1 MESMN
6 RKFVNRKTRQSGMT
20 LVEILVAMVLS
31 MITTGAMLGLMS
43 SSLSSTAGIV
53 QQTKLTDDLRVAMTM
68 MSRDLRRSNYT
79 ADSIHCYANPDCA
92 FDGSLDMAGD
102 VQISDGGDCFV
113 FNLDRDSDGDASA
126 DAGGGFRWVVNEE
139 VGELQAW
146 TGAGAA
152 DCAATDANWRPVT
165 DTTVLDVTG
174 LQVDDSLSY
183 EEVIFDD
190 GEGTQYS
197 QRVRRVRI
205 NISGRLR
212 SNESVQRTLED
223 VVKLRNNVYL

>member
-1 MESMN
+1 MN
-6 RKFVNRKTRQSGMT
+6 PGARQAGMS
-20 LVEILVAMVLS
+20 LVEVLVAMVLS
-31 MITTGAMLGLMS
+31 LITTGAMLGLMS

-53 QQTKLTDDLRVAMTM
+53 QQTRLTDDLRVAMTM

-92 FDGSLDMAGD
+92 VDGSLDMAGD

-113 FNLDRDSDGDASA
+113 FNLDRDADGDASA
-126 DAGGGFRWVVNEE
+126 DAGGGFRWAVNEG
-139 VGELQAW
+139 VGELQTW

-165 DTTVLDVTG
+165 DATVLDITG

-197 QRVRRVRI
+197 QRVRRLRI

>member
-1 MESMN
+1 MN
-6 RKFVNRKTRQSGMT
+6 RKSVNPGARQAGTS
-20 LVEILVAMVLS
+20 LVEILVAMLLS

-43 SSLSSTAGIV
+43 NSLSSTASIV

-92 FDGSLDMAGD
+92 VDGSLDMAGD
-102 VQISDGGDCFV
+102 IEISDGGDCFV
-113 FNLDRDSDGDASA
+113 FNLDRDSDGVASSDAP
-126 DAGGGFRWVVNEE
+126 GGFRWVVNNGI
-139 VGELQAW
+139 GELQTW
-146 TGAGAA
+146 VGSGAA
-152 DCAATDANWRPVT
+152 ACDAASVSWRSVTDA
-165 DTTVLDVTG
+165 TVLDVTG

-223 VVKLRNNVYL
+223 VIKLRNNVYL

>member
-1 MESMN
+1 MN

>member
-6 RKFVNRKTRQSGMT
+6 RKFVNRKTRQSGTT

-53 QQTKLTDDLRVAMTM
+53 QQTKLTDDLRVAMMM

-102 VQISDGGDCFV
+102 VRISDAGDCFV
-113 FNLDRDSDGDASA
+113 FNLDRDSDGAASA
-126 DAGGGFRWVVNEE
+126 DPPGGFRWIVNDG
-139 VGELQAW
+139 VGELQTW
-146 TGAGAA
+146 VGTGAA
-152 DCAATDANWRPVT
+152 DCDSADLKWRAVT

-174 LQVDDSLSY
+174 LQVDDALSY
-183 EEVIFDD
+183 QEVIFDD
-190 GEGTQYS
+190 GDGTQFS
-197 QRVRRVRI
+197 QRVRRIRI
-205 NISGRLR
+205 HISGRLR

>member
-1 MESMN
+1 MN

-53 QQTKLTDDLRVAMTM
+53 QQTKLTDDLRVAMMM

>member
-1 MESMN
+1 
-6 RKFVNRKTRQSGMT
+6 MT

>member
-1 MESMN
+1 MN
-6 RKFVNRKTRQSGMT
+6 RMFTKHGIRQGGMS

-31 MITTGAMLGLMS
+31 MITTAAMLGLMS
-43 SSLSSTAGIV
+43 SSLNSTAGVV

-92 FDGSLDMAGD
+92 VDGSLDMAGD
-102 VQISDGGDCFV
+102 IEINEAGNCFV

-126 DAGGGFRWVVNEE
+126 DAPGGFRWMAFDG
-139 VGELQAW
+139 VGVLQTW
-146 TGAGAA
+146 VGTGAA
-152 DCAATDANWRPVT
+152 DCAASHLSWRPVT
-165 DTTVLDVTG
+165 DATVLDVTS

-212 SNESVQRTLED
+212 SNDSVQRSIED